1 MYYRLF
7 WISSLF
13 DLFLFPDIL
22 LAHFWHQYDLQ
33 DAKNQYDEDASSNP
47 TKAKFKECNDEGIA
61 CGGKVGHQA
70 TSMRAKPTNAWADN
84 FMRHKTSAVSVC
96 QSIYKVSQKCK
107 PGHHRCPKCPK
118 SVEGASAASHSV
130 SVPLPAA
137 ASAPRPGLSSQ
148 FATQPAF

>member
-1 MYYRLF
+1 M
-7 WISSLF
+7 
-13 DLFLFPDIL
+13 
-22 LAHFWHQYDLQ
+22 
-33 DAKNQYDEDASSNP
+33 
-47 TKAKFKECNDEGIA
+47 KAKFKVCNDEGIA

-84 FMRHKTSAVSVC
+84 FKRHRTSAVSVC

-137 ASAPRPGLSSQ
+137 ASAPRPGLYSICNSTAGGILNVSVMSNLRDDKNGQ
-148 FATQPAF
+148 KSKKNCKGTTGITFKIPYFFACYDKS